1 MKDFYRF
8 NRLIEDVSITSNRK
22 SLLNRS
28 SSGLA
33 VVAGGLGQFYTLE
46 VTIPKIKQEDALEL
60 NAFLDGLNGSATP
73 FKFNPK
79 VKQFNRYTGSIIVKD
94 NSELGSNIPVR
105 GLPLSKRV
113 LKAGTYVRF
122 ENGDKVYQVIED
134 LVSNSI
140 GEGVLELNSVPLGR
154 VPDIGE
160 PVLFQDVEF
169 TVILNPDFKPRIF
182 ANALS
187 FSQTQTIQ
195 LEEKWSIG

>member
-1 MKDFYRF
+1 MQNFGRF
-8 NRLIEDVSITSNRK
+8 NNLIESVSITSNRK
-22 SLLNRS
+22 SLLNRA

-33 VVAGGLGQFYTLE
+33 VVAGGFGQFYTLE
-46 VTIPKIKQEDALEL
+46 VAIPKIKQEEALEL

-94 NSELGSNIPVR
+94 NSEPSSRVPVE

-140 GEGVLELNSVPLGR
+140 GEGVLELNSTPMGR

-160 PVLFQDVEF
+160 RVLFQDVEF

-182 ANALS
+182 ADYSN
-187 FSQTQTIQ
+187 FTESQVIE